1 MNSELNTGSVNRSS
15 LGRSAWKTTIAIALL
30 LWLGASLAIDLAAMP
45 ALYLGGMMERAD
57 FAPVGWLLLGG
68 VNRAGLVVAALV
80 LAGAIALG
88 YRHEMGRLGER
99 LLVAIAALLLAI
111 ALVQTYWLTPIMAG
125 LGASLSWVDPAP
137 IALPVS
143 MKLLH
148 GGYFGLETLKLV
160 LSASVLGLCGRNV
173 AWRDR
178 AV

>member
-15 LGRSAWKTTIAIALL
+15 LGRSAWKTMIAIALL

-57 FAPVGWLLLGG
+57 FAPVGWLLLGS
-68 VNRAGLVVAALV
+68 VNRAGLVVSALV

-99 LLVAIAALLLAI
+99 LLVAIAALLLVI
-111 ALVQTYWLTPIMAG
+111 ALVQTYWLTPTMAG
-125 LGASLSWVDPAP
+125 LSASLSWVDPAP

-160 LSASVLGLCGRNV
+160 LSASVLGLCGRNG
-173 AWRDR
+173 AWSDR